1 MFIFPDNRESWSNTM
16 GPVSMYLYV
25 ITALRT
31 GLGPC
36 RRAGNTD
43 LLSPLLGVSQSS
55 GTGVQT
61 ADRDSSYGH

>member
-1 MFIFPDNRESWSNTM
+1 M
-16 GPVSMYLYV
+16 GPVSTYLYV

-31 GLGPC
+31 SLGPC
-36 RRAGNTD
+36 RRAGNPD
-43 LLSPLLGVSQSS
+43 LLPPLLGVSRSS